1 MVGWVMEQHHS
12 HITYLDVS
20 GLLGDVVVITA
31 SGHHL
36 IRNGLHFILHFIDG
50 LHFGWIANA
59 EGGNYSRRL
68 STGYY
73 VAS

>member
-1 MVGWVMEQHHS
+1 MDKHQEGASKCNQSV
-12 HITYLDVS
+12 TNLDVS
-20 GLLGDVVVITA
+20 GLLGDVVVIMA

-36 IRNGLHFILHFIDG
+36 IRNGLHVIDG

-68 STGYY
+68 STG
-73 VAS
+73 